1 MSKII
6 DFSVDEDNMIV
17 VNEYDGFG
25 NVFCK
30 KMKFFCGVFCDEYG
44 CSEVEDIVCEGGF
57 EEEEDEKKFKEEKEK
72 IMKFV
77 SENENYMIMKYSVE
91 CDESWLVI
99 EKNDWNLFKCFC
111 ENVMES

>member
-30 KMKFFCGVFCDEYG
+30 KMKFFCGVFCDGYG

-57 EEEEDEKKFKEEKEK
+57 EEEEDEKKFEEEKEK

-77 SENENYMIMKYSVE
+77 SENENYMIMKYSIE
-91 CDESWLVI
+91 CDESWSVI

-111 ENVMES
+111 EKVIEN

>member
-1 MSKII
+1 M
-6 DFSVDEDNMIV
+6 
-17 VNEYDGFG
+17 
-25 NVFCK
+25 
-30 KMKFFCGVFCDEYG
+30 
-44 CSEVEDIVCEGGF
+44 EDIVCEGGF
-57 EEEEDEKKFKEEKEK
+57 EEEEDEKKFEEEKEK

-111 ENVMES
+111 EKVIES

>member
-1 MSKII
+1 M
-6 DFSVDEDNMIV
+6 VC
-17 VNEYDGFG
+17 G

-57 EEEEDEKKFKEEKEK
+57 EEEEDEKKFEEEKEK

-77 SENENYMIMKYSVE
+77 SENENYMIMKYSI
-91 CDESWLVI
+91 DEDNMIVDRKSTRLNSSHSA
-99 EKNDWNLFKCFC
+99 KSR
-111 ENVMES
+111 MPSSA